1 LTQESVDT
9 REWVD
14 KREIETQRSSCV
26 SKDKGRRTRER
37 VIVCVCVCERER
49 ERKSKSKVTIII
61 THSKDTRES

>member
-1 LTQESVDT
+1 MTQESVDT

-37 VIVCVCVCERER
+37 VIVCVCVCVRERER
-49 ERKSKSKVTIII
+49 ERVKV
-61 THSKDTRES
+61 K